1 MHLSLPLSL
10 ALLSIPFLSTSLAGP
25 LSSPTVSPTPAPLMR
40 FHHRHREYERQ
51 IGASVLSSG
60 SIPQAVPSGLLA
72 NASQASVIG
81 GGSAGGNETGW
92 ARANSTAMNSSL
104 SSTMST
110 SANSTTTSSSLY
122 STTTTASWSAANA
135 TSSSSAN
142 ETSSGSADIIVLN
155 LAFVLENL
163 EADFYSK
170 ALSTFSVDNMV
181 SAGLSRQ
188 QATVIVEQI
197 TEIQIDEATHGVFQS
212 LQTLAPTAAPA
223 VGVCCYEHQDKRR
236 SSLPCTVSI
245 LSETILALGGQ
256 PFQGCSFNFDAALT
270 DPITFLS
277 VARTLELV
285 GVSAY
290 LGAVHLISDPQLLTA
305 AGSIMT
311 IEARHQSLLNTF
323 NAGSFGPQSF
333 DISLSPQGVLAL
345 AGGFLQNCQA
355 SDLGL
360 TSNNPLSISD
370 TQSNSTRFQMGT
382 QLAFAS
388 ILQLDLSTL
397 TCQMITGGLTV
408 ALTFPANACIVPS
421 GINGPVAVYL
431 TNTSTP
437 LATDIIVQ
445 DTLTVVAGPDFIF
458 VDSQTTLLS
467 SLFAVSS
474 SSSSSSSNSNSWQ
487 ALPSADLGGYYMAK
501 MRGGESWDNV
511 VIVRDTGTDTDSD
524 VVVVDY

>member
-197 TEIQIDEATHGVFQS
+197 TEIQIDEATH
-212 LQTLAPTAAPA
+212 
-223 VGVCCYEHQDKRR
+223 
-236 SSLPCTVSI
+236 VSI

-511 VIVRDTGTDTDSD
+511 VIVRDTGTDTDSENAI
-524 VVVVDY
+524 VVNSNKQPFVRHVRPH

>member
-10 ALLSIPFLSTSLAGP
+10 AILSIPFLSTSLAGP
-25 LSSPTVSPTPAPLMR
+25 LPSPTASPTPAPLRR
-40 FHHRHREYERQ
+40 FHHRHREHKRQ

-60 SIPQAVPSGLLA
+60 SVPQAVPSGVLA

-92 ARANSTAMNSSL
+92 ARENSTAMNSSL
-104 SSTMST
+104 
-110 SANSTTTSSSLY
+110 Y
-122 STTTTASWSAANA
+122 STTTAIWSAADA

-142 ETSSGSADIIVLN
+142 ETSSGSADIVVLN

-170 ALSTFSVDNMV
+170 ALSTFSVDNV
-181 SAGLSRQ
+181 ASAGLSQQ
-188 QATVIVEQI
+188 QATIIVEQI
-197 TEIQIDEATHGVFQS
+197 TEIQIDEATH
-212 LQTLAPTAAPA
+212 
-223 VGVCCYEHQDKRR
+223 
-236 SSLPCTVSI
+236 VSI

-333 DISLSPQGVLAL
+333 DIPLSPQGVLAL

-370 TQSNSTRFQMGT
+370 TQSNSTRFQTGS

-388 ILQLDLSTL
+388 IVQLDLSTL
-397 TCQMITGGLTV
+397 TCQMITGGLTA

-421 GINGPVAVYL
+421 GIDGPVAVYL

-445 DTLTVVAGPDFIF
+445 DTRTIVAGPDFIF

-467 SLFAVSS
+467 SLFAISS
-474 SSSSSSSNSNSWQ
+474 SSSWSSSHSNSWQ

-501 MRGGESWDNV
+501 LQGGESWDHV
-511 VIVRDTGTDTDSD
+511 VIVRGTETGTDSETVI
-524 VVVVDY
+524 VVNSNK